1 MLNGIDKTTLL
12 SLNME
17 TVRDVPNIM
26 TLQIVS
32 VVSSANIISNLVI
45 VEVKH

>member
-1 MLNGIDKTTLL
+1 
-12 SLNME
+12 ME